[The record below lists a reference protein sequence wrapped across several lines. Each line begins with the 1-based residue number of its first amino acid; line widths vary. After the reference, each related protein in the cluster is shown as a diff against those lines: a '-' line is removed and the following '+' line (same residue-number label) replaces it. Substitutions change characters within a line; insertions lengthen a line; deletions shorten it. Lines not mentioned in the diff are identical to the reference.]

1 MKLHEYQAKQ
11 IFSSFGITVPRGQ
24 VATNADYIKE
34 IAEELGGKV
43 IIKAQIHSGG
53 RGKAGGVR
61 IAKSPEEA
69 QDLATIIMGLEINS
83 FPVHKVLLEEVIQFR
98 KEIYTGIY
106 LDRSKGIPILIGSKF
121 GGVDIEETAYT
132 SPEKII
138 KIEIDPLMGVQEFQ
152 IRYLAVSIDLD
163 RQYWKSLSIFLN
175 GLWELFIK
183 YDALIVEINP
193 LVVTE
198 DKRLLALDAKVEV
211 DDNAMFR
218 HPELNEL
225 RDLDLENQVEVEAR
239 KYGLVYIKMNGEIGC
254 MVNGA
259 GLAMASMDILDMFGG
274 KPANFLD
281 IGGGAGSEKVA
292 SALRILLEDKNVKAL
307 LINIFGGIT
316 RCDEVAQ
323 GMLTVFDELKPN
335 LPVVVRLTGTNAK
348 EGMKLL
354 KKRKFET
361 ATTLVDA
368 AKRIIELAGG
378 K

>member
-106 LDRSKGIPILIGSKF
+106 LDRSKGTPILIGSKF

>member
-106 LDRSKGIPILIGSKF
+106 LDRSKGTPILIGSKF

-348 EGMKLL
+348 KGMKLL

>member
-24 VATNADYIKE
+24 VAPNADYIKE

-106 LDRSKGIPILIGSKF
+106 LDRSKGTPILIGSKF